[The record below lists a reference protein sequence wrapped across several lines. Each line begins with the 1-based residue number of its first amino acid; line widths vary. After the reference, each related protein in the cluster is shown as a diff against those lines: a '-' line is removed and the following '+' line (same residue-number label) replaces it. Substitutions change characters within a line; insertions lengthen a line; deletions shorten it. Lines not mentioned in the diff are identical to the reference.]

1 MRSGKIQ
8 YRQKRMRRLTT
19 TRLRIGIGHAE
30 TVELP
35 SSGVVE
41 MWEFHPDRGRRI
53 GSVREA
59 ARRAAAAPEDYPPI
73 SEAIVDGDAV
83 ALAVDPN
90 VPHVAEV
97 VAGVIDTL
105 PHDRIGSLTVVLSG
119 EAQEATAEEL
129 RQILAERWIV
139 AGRPVLPNQSDVP
152 ERPVISDEGSFPE
165 RGGIE
170 ITIHDPADRESLGYL
185 AANTAAEPI
194 YLNRRLLDADLVL
207 PIITARPAGSLDPS
221 SLDGGVFPAFADS
234 ETQRRLRGE
243 TIEAAGQDD
252 REAAEAA
259 WLLGLQ
265 VLVAVVPTADA
276 HVARV
281 LAGTPGGI
289 RRAAEH
295 QVEAGWQR
303 DVSRKASLVFACID
317 GGPQQQTW
325 DNVARA
331 LHVARHL
338 VRPGGTI
345 VVTSRVGQRTGK
357 SLRRLAGNETFE
369 ELLQHIKKDR
379 GRQALAASLLLQLRQ
394 EGRVLLMSDLPAGEI
409 EALGIGAVESTDQLL
424 RLVES
429 HDSCAII
436 RSAQFCGI
444 GSLQ

>member
-1 MRSGKIQ
+1 MRLGNIQ

-19 TRLRIGIGHAE
+19 TRMRIGIGNAE

-35 SSGVVE
+35 PTGAVE

-53 GSVREA
+53 ASVREA
-59 ARRAAAAPEDYPPI
+59 ARRAAAAPEDYPAI
-73 SEAIVDGDAV
+73 AEAIVDGDAV
-83 ALAVDPN
+83 VLAVDPN
-90 VPHVAEV
+90 VPQVAEV
-97 VAGVIDTL
+97 IAGLIDTL
-105 PHDRIGSLTVVLSG
+105 PHERIGSLTVVLSG
-119 EAQEATAEEL
+119 EAQQATAEEI
-129 RQILAERWIV
+129 RQILADHQSV
-139 AGRPVLPNQSDVP
+139 ADQQTAAEPQTPTETQQ
-152 ERPVISDEGSFPE
+152 
-165 RGGIE
+165 IE
-170 ITIHDPADRESLGYL
+170 VEIHDAANRDSLGYL
-185 AANTAAEPI
+185 AANTAADPI

-207 PIITARPAGSLDPS
+207 PVITARPAGSLDPS

-243 TIEAAGQDD
+243 TLEAAGLDD

-259 WLLGLQ
+259 WLLGIQ

-276 HVARV
+276 YVARV
-281 LAGTPGGI
+281 LVGTPSGI

-357 SLRRLAGNETFE
+357 SLRRLASNETFE
-369 ELLQHIKKDR
+369 DMLDCIKKDR

-394 EGRVLLMSDLPAGEI
+394 EGRVLLMSELPPGEI

>member
-1 MRSGKIQ
+1 M
-8 YRQKRMRRLTT
+8 
-19 TRLRIGIGHAE
+19 RIGIGHAE

-35 SSGVVE
+35 PAGAME

-53 GSVREA
+53 DAVREV
-59 ARRAAAAPEDYPPI
+59 ARRAAARPEDYPPLA
-73 SEAIVDGDAV
+73 EAIVDGDAV

-97 VAGVIDTL
+97 VAGIVDTL
-105 PHDRIGSLTVVLSG
+105 PRERIGSLSVVLSE
-119 EAQEATAEEL
+119 EAQEATAEQL
-129 RQILAERWIV
+129 RQILAGLGE
-139 AGRPVLPNQSDVP
+139 
-152 ERPVISDEGSFPE
+152 
-165 RGGIE
+165 IE
-170 ITIHDPADRESLGYL
+170 VTIHDPADRESLGYL
-185 AANTAAEPI
+185 AANTAADPI

-207 PIITARPAGSLDPS
+207 PIITARPAGSLDPANF
-221 SLDGGVFPAFADS
+221 DGGVFPAFADG

-243 TIEAAGQDD
+243 TIDAAGQDD

-281 LAGTPGGI
+281 LVGTPGGI

-345 VVTSRVGQRTGK
+345 VVTSRLGERTEK
-357 SLRRLAGNETFE
+357 SLRRLAGTETYE
-369 ELLQHIKKDR
+369 AMLQRIKKDR
-379 GRQALAASLLLQLRQ
+379 GRHALAASLLLQLRQ

-444 GSLQ
+444 GTLP